1 MGMVEAGPARRTR
14 RVGVGIVEM
23 VPEAPEDFARDN
35 LLANLR
41 NRSVLILLM
50 ILMAAQTADVVTT
63 YAALGSRRYVEENP
77 LFRVLI
83 ARSPVAAYSVK
94 LLTVLWLALLSISY
108 LRGRRAALALALA
121 AMLSLSAPLMN
132 FLLLLHS

>member
-1 MGMVEAGPARRTR
+1 MGMVEAAPARRTR

-23 VPEAPEDFARDN
+23 VPEAPGDFARDN

-41 NRSVLILLM
+41 NRTVLLLLM
-50 ILMAAQTADVVTT
+50 ILLAAQTADVVTT
-63 YAALGSRRYVEENP
+63 YAALGSRHYVEENP

-94 LLTVLWLALLSISY
+94 LLTVIWLALLSISY
-108 LRGRRAALALALA
+108 LRGRRAAFALGLA
-121 AMLSLSAPLMN
+121 AALSLSAPVMN
-132 FLLLLHS
+132 FLLLLHG